1 VQAVRAISGL
11 WRWRRN
17 PLCRATDLAEAWVAL
32 AALLLILLAAP
43 VVGSLV
49 GGAAQDALQRSVR
62 AQHEARHLVTATVV
76 RKLDRS
82 PLDADPE
89 TSSGRDLRN
98 RVLADWTAP
107 DGSPHRGPVL
117 ASLKDPRQGD
127 EFRIWTDRH
136 GRMVARP
143 LDSATAST
151 HAVLAGFG
159 AALATGGLIEGG
171 RRLIVWRMV
180 RRRYARWDQA
190 WDRAGPD
197 WGRTGAGS

>member
-1 VQAVRAISGL
+1 MRAMSGL

-17 PLCRATDLAEAWVAL
+17 PLRRATDLAEAWVAL
-32 AALLLILLAAP
+32 AAMVLILVVAP
-43 VVGSLV
+43 VAGVVV
-49 GGAAQDALQRSVR
+49 GGLAQDSLQESVR
-62 AQHEARHLVTATVV
+62 NQRVVRHVVTATVT

-89 TSSGRDLRN
+89 TSTGREMRT

-107 DGSPHRGPVL
+107 DGTAQHGPVL
-117 ASLKDPRQGD
+117 ANLKEPHQGD
-127 EFRIWTDRH
+127 HFTIWTDAQGH
-136 GRMVARP
+136 IVARP
-143 LDSATAST
+143 LDSATATT

-159 AALATGGLIEGG
+159 AALLGIGLVESA

-197 WGRTGAGS
+197 WGRTGTGS

>member
-17 PLCRATDLAEAWVAL
+17 PLCRATDLAEAWLAL
-32 AALLLILLAAP
+32 AALLLILLVAP
-43 VVGSLV
+43 VAGTLV
-49 GGAAQDALQRSVR
+49 GGSAQDALQRSVR
-62 AQHEARHLVTATVV
+62 AQHEARHPVTATVV

-82 PLDADPE
+82 PLDSDPE
-89 TSSGRDLRN
+89 TSSGRDLRT

-107 DGSPHRGPVL
+107 DGTAHQGPAL
-117 ASLKDPRQGD
+117 ASLKDPQQGD
-127 EFRIWTDRH
+127 TFRIWTDRH
-136 GRMVARP
+136 GRMVPRP

-151 HAVLAGFG
+151 HAVLAGLG

-171 RRLIVWRMV
+171 RRLIVWRMA

-197 WGRTGAGS
+197 WGRTGTGS